1 MEIMYYDWTYLFVV
15 IGAIIAMAASSKVK
29 TTYHKYAKVGSR
41 IGITA
46 AEAAERILH
55 SEGIYDISINHIAG
69 ELTDNYNPRTNEIS
83 LSDAVYNSTSIA
95 AIGVAAHECGHAIQY
110 EKGYAPIKWR
120 NAVLPLANIGSRL
133 SWPLIIIGLIFS
145 FTEQSFLVS
154 LGIFL
159 FSFAVLFQLITL
171 PVEFNASNRALKIL
185 VSGGIL
191 YEEERDG
198 AANVLKA
205 AAMTYVAAAANA
217 IIQLLRLIYLFGGRS
232 RD

>member
-46 AEAAERILH
+46 DEAAERILH

-110 EKGYAPIKWR
+110 AKGYAPIKWR

>member
-110 EKGYAPIKWR
+110 AKGYAPIKWR

>member
-1 MEIMYYDWTYLFVV
+1 MYYDWTYLFVV

-110 EKGYAPIKWR
+110 AKGYAPIKWR
-120 NAVLPLANIGSRL
+120 SAVLPLANIGSRL
-133 SWPLIIIGLIFS
+133 SWPLIIAGLIFS

>member
-95 AIGVAAHECGHAIQY
+95 AIGVAAH
-110 EKGYAPIKWR
+110 
-120 NAVLPLANIGSRL
+120 
-133 SWPLIIIGLIFS
+133 
-145 FTEQSFLVS
+145 
-154 LGIFL
+154 
-159 FSFAVLFQLITL
+159 
-171 PVEFNASNRALKIL
+171 
-185 VSGGIL
+185 
-191 YEEERDG
+191 
-198 AANVLKA
+198 
-205 AAMTYVAAAANA
+205 
-217 IIQLLRLIYLFGGRS
+217 
-232 RD
+232 

>member
-1 MEIMYYDWTYLFVV
+1 MYYDWTYLFVV

-29 TTYHKYAKVGSR
+29 TTYRKYAKVGSR

-110 EKGYAPIKWR
+110 AKGYAPIKWR

>member
-29 TTYHKYAKVGSR
+29 TTYRKYAKVGSR

-110 EKGYAPIKWR
+110 AKGYAPIKWR

>member
-1 MEIMYYDWTYLFVV
+1 MYYDWTYLFVV

-110 EKGYAPIKWR
+110 AKGYAPIKWR